1 MRGFVSFF
9 GAVSRLVW
17 DVQSTILR
25 LLDLVFPPIELVTD
39 LHVSMSFDQL
49 LHIFSEGIDGR

>member
-17 DVQSTILR
+17 DVR
-25 LLDLVFPPIELVTD
+25 LLDLVFPPIELVND

>member
-1 MRGFVSFF
+1 MILTYHYARVDFVWARYSSCF
-9 GAVSRLVW
+9 
-17 DVQSTILR
+17 
-25 LLDLVFPPIELVTD
+25 DLVFPPIELVND

>member
-17 DVQSTILR
+17 DVQSTMLR
-25 LLDLVFPPIELVTD
+25 LLDLVFPPELSW
-39 LHVSMSFDQL
+39 SMTFMYPCRLISYCIYFQR
-49 LHIFSEGIDGR
+49 G